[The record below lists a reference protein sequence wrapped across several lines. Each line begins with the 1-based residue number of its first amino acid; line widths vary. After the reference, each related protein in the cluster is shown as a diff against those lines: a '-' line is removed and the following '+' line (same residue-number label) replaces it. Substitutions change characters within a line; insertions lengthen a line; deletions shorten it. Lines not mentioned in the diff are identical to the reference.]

1 MRAPAVLVIRPSW
14 GLTSSFVDFGE
25 ALVEKGF
32 VIGLADVFEGRK
44 ASDPDVAK
52 RLRPS
57 S

>member
-44 ASDPDVAK
+44 ASDPGEAT